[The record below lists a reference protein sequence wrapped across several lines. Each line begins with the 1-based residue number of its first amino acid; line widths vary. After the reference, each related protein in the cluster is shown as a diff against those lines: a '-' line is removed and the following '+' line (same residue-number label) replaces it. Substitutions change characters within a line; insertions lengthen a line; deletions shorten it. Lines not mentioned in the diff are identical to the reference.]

1 MLLYDDSEQTNKER
15 MYFMKDG
22 QYNEQA
28 SGINRPLNL
37 RVQLKDNKIFKID
50 NLNNDISDLEKATLE
65 KMSQKIIKNQS
76 ITVDAVSGATVSSNG
91 ILDAIKN
98 AILDADGDPRDFKK
112 AQNSQTEFSDENN
125 YQNWI
130 EAPAKIDKTIE
141 TDLVIVGSGIA
152 GLSAAVQAGQD
163 NLKTIVLEK
172 NGFIG
177 GNGSGVEG
185 MMGAETKM
193 QKEAGITFKK
203 EEVVK
208 NELETIQY
216 QADGSF
222 WVDLVNHTADN
233 IDWLTENGVQFD
245 RVDDYHHTCP
255 LPTFHWFKGGRGA
268 IGYVPFMK
276 KKAEKLGIQ
285 IITSAPATGLVFEDH
300 IVKGVYAQIN
310 EQTVKIKSKAVI
322 FASGSFGQNRKLIKK
337 EGWNV
342 DNMLFVGMTG
352 STGDAYKMAMA
363 AGAKDTLQDS
373 APLITNFVKAL
384 PLGNGRDLL
393 AGGPALWVNQDGV
406 RFTDESITDRNAIL
420 QSQPFKSIKQGYL
433 VFNRKMFEKYE
444 DNLQDLSEEEQ
455 KSMKGIDEMNHHNSK
470 EALKILDRC
479 VKSNQGNSLFE
490 ADSIEE
496 LASKV
501 GLPKENFIQEIEKY
515 NSFCQIK
522 EDREFGKNQDFLVPI
537 DEGPYYIAR
546 LDQSLAI
553 SIGGIGENRQ
563 FEVIDNQ
570 WNKIPGLYAA
580 GIDSAMQYKNIYTI
594 NLGGSCCAHCVN
606 SGRYSVKSAKKYIDA
621 LD

>member
-1 MLLYDDSEQTNKER
+1 
-15 MYFMKDG
+15 MKNG
-22 QYNEQA
+22 QFIEQA
-28 SGINRPLNL
+28 KG
-37 RVQLKDNKIFKID
+37 VEHHLKLSVEID
-50 NLNNDISDLEKATLE
+50 NNRITKIANESEDISDLEQNTLD
-65 KMSQKIIKNQS
+65 KMSNRIIKNQS
-76 ITVDAVSGATVSSNG
+76 ITVDTVSGATISSNG
-91 ILDAIKN
+91 ILDAAKQ
-98 AILDADGDPRDFKK
+98 AIIDANGNPADFEKDLDKK
-112 AQNSQTEFSDENN
+112 AAKIDSDN

-130 EAPAKIDKTIE
+130 TAPDNIDRIID
-141 TDLVIVGSGIA
+141 TDLVIVGSGIS
-152 GLSAAVQAGQD
+152 GLSASVQAGED
-163 NLKTIVLEK
+163 HIKTLVLEK

-193 QKEAGITFKK
+193 QKSADITFKK
-203 EEVVK
+203 EDVVK

-222 WVDLVNHTADN
+222 WVDLVDHMADN
-233 IDWLTENGVQFD
+233 IDWLIKNGVKFD

-268 IGYVPFMK
+268 IGYVPYMK
-276 KKAEKLGIQ
+276 KKAEELGVK
-285 IITSAPATGLVFEDH
+285 IITSAPATGLIYRNH
-300 IVKGVYAQIN
+300 IVKGVYASIDDQTVQIN
-310 EQTVKIKSKAVI
+310 AKAVI
-322 FASGSFGQNRKLIKK
+322 FASGGFGQNHDLIRK

-352 STGDAYKMAMA
+352 STGDAYRMAMA
-363 AGAKDTLQDS
+363 AGAKDTLENS

-420 QSQPFKSIKQGYL
+420 QSQPFKSIKNGYL

-444 DNLQDLSEEEQ
+444 NNLQDLSEEEQ
-455 KSMKGIDEMNHHNSK
+455 KSMKGIDELNHHDSQ
-470 EALKILDRC
+470 EALRILDRS
-479 VKSNQGNSLFE
+479 VKTNKGNSLFE
-490 ADSIEE
+490 ANSLEE
-496 LASKV
+496 LAEKV
-501 GLPKENFIQEIEKY
+501 GLPKEDFVNEVKKY
-515 NSFCQIK
+515 NEFCHK
-522 EDREFGKNQDFLVPI
+522 GEDREFGKDKQYLVPI
-537 DEGPYYIAR
+537 EEGPYYIAR

-553 SIGGIGENRQ
+553 SIGGIGENRH
-563 FEVIDNQ
+563 FEVIDDH

-606 SGRYSVKSAKKYIDA
+606 SGRYSVKSAERYLNTLSK
-621 LD
+621 